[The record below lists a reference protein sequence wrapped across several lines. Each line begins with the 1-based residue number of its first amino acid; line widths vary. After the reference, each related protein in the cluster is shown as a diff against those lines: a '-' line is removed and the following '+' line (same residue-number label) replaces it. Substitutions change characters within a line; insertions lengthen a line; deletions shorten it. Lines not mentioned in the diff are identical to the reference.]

1 MINDELVFK
10 FKEYLKVLNRSAST
24 IKYYTDYTKEFLDVA
39 GVDDVK
45 AVTRSV
51 IEDYIAG
58 LYDHRTKTGKPYSNG
73 TICLKVRSI
82 KRFFEFL
89 EQTNIIFIDPA
100 EAIKE
105 PQKQKLLAK
114 RVLSRKQT
122 LSLLDQPNLGTRIGI
137 RDRAILELFD
147 STGIRTEELC
157 RLTIY
162 DADLTGKVLRIKGKG
177 QKERAVPIGKHA
189 VKFIREYVTKVRPHY
204 TKKNRSSRH
213 LFVDI
218 HGKPIGKPAV
228 SVMVRKYAKAA
239 KIKRAVSPHALRHG
253 FATALIKNGA
263 DLMAVQKMLG
273 HAYPSTTQIYIRS
286 LGLDIK
292 SVHQKTHPREKDKA
306 DRKSIKPNIERIRPQ
321 YGSQ

>member
-1 MINDELVFK
+1 MKNDELVFK
-10 FKEYLKVLNRSAST
+10 FKEYLKVLNRSPST
-24 IKYYTDYTKEFLDVA
+24 IKYYTDYSKEFLDAA
-39 GVDDVK
+39 GIDDVK

-58 LYDHRTKTGKPYSNG
+58 LYNHKTRAGKPYRNG

-89 EQTNIIFIDPA
+89 ETSNIIFIDPA
-100 EAIKE
+100 GSIKE
-105 PQKQKLLAK
+105 PQKVKNLPK
-114 RVLSRKQT
+114 RVLTRKEL
-122 LSLLDQPNLGTRIGI
+122 LSLLDQPNLGTLVGI
-137 RDRAILELFD
+137 RDRAVLELFD

-162 DADLTGKVLRIKGKG
+162 DADLTGKVLRVKGKG
-177 QKERAVPIGKHA
+177 QKDRAVPIGKHA
-189 VKFIREYVTKVRPHY
+189 VRFLREYVTKVRPHY
-204 TKKNRSSRH
+204 TQKNRSSRH

-218 HGKPIGKPAV
+218 HGNPIGKQAV
-228 SVMVRKYAKAA
+228 AVMVRKYAKAA
-239 KIKRAVSPHALRHG
+239 KINRAISPHALRHG
-253 FATALIKNGA
+253 FATALIRNGA

-292 SVHQKTHPREKDKA
+292 SVHQKTHPREKDKL
-306 DRKSIKPNIERIRPQ
+306 DKRSIKADIERIRPQ
-321 YGSQ
+321 HGSE

>member
-1 MINDELVFK
+1 MSNDELVFK
-10 FKEYLKVLNRSAST
+10 FKEYLKVLNRSPAT
-24 IKYYTDYTKEFLDVA
+24 IKYYTDYSKEFLDA
-39 GVDDVK
+39 ASVDDVK

-51 IEDYIAG
+51 IENYIAG
-58 LYDHRTKTGKPYSNG
+58 LYDHRTRAGKPYSNG

-100 EAIKE
+100 ESLKE
-105 PQKQKLLAK
+105 PPKVKKLPK
-114 RVLSRKQT
+114 WVLSRKQT

-147 STGIRTEELC
+147 SSGIRTEELC

-162 DADLTGKVLRIKGKG
+162 DADLTGKVLRVKGKG
-177 QKERAVPIGKHA
+177 QKDRVVPIGKHA
-189 VKFIREYVTKVRPHY
+189 VKFLREYVTKVRPHY
-204 TKKNRSSRH
+204 TKKNRSSRD

-218 HGKPIGKPAV
+218 HGKPIGKQTV
-228 SVMVRKYAKAA
+228 GVMVRKYAKAA

-292 SVHQKTHPREKDKA
+292 SVHQKTHPREKDKL
-306 DRKSIKPNIERIRPQ
+306 DKRSIKADIERIRPQ
-321 YGSQ
+321 HGSE

>member
-1 MINDELVFK
+1 MNNDELVFK
-10 FKEYLKVLNRSAST
+10 FKEHLKVLNRSAAT
-24 IKYYTDYTKEFLDVA
+24 IKYYTDYSKEFLDAA

-45 AVTRSV
+45 AITRSV

-58 LYDHRTKTGKPYSNG
+58 LYDHRTRAGKPYSNG

-89 EQTNIIFIDPA
+89 EQTNIVFIDPA

-105 PQKQKLLAK
+105 PQKVKCLPK
-114 RVLSRKQT
+114 RVLSRKET

-137 RDRAILELFD
+137 RDRAIVELFD
-147 STGIRTEELC
+147 SSGIRTEELC
-157 RLTIY
+157 RLSIY
-162 DADLTGKVLRIKGKG
+162 DADLTGKVLRVKGKG
-177 QKERAVPIGKHA
+177 QKDRVVPIGKHA

-204 TKKNRSSRH
+204 TKKNRSSRD

-218 HGKPIGKPAV
+218 HGKPIGKQTV
-228 SVMVRKYAKAA
+228 GVMVRKYAKTA
-239 KIKRAVSPHALRHG
+239 KIKMAVSPHALRHG

-273 HAYPSTTQIYIRS
+273 HAHPSTTQIYIRS

-306 DRKSIKPNIERIRPQ
+306 DRKTIKPSIERIRPQ
-321 YGSQ
+321 HGR

>member
-1 MINDELVFK
+1 MNNDELVFK
-10 FKEYLKVLNRSAST
+10 FKEYLKVLNRSPST
-24 IKYYTDYTKEFLDVA
+24 IKYYTDYSKEFLDAA

-45 AVTRSV
+45 AVTRAV
-51 IEDYIAG
+51 IENYIAG
-58 LYDHRTKTGKPYSNG
+58 LYDHRTRTGKLYSNG
-73 TICLKVRSI
+73 TICLRVRSI

-89 EQTNIIFIDPA
+89 ETSNIIFIDPA

-105 PQKQKLLAK
+105 PQKVKRLAK
-114 RVLSRKQT
+114 RVLTRKEL
-122 LSLLDQPNLGTRIGI
+122 LSLLDQPNLGTLVGI
-137 RDRAILELFD
+137 RDRAVLELFD
-147 STGIRTEELC
+147 SSGIRTEELC

-162 DADLTGKVLRIKGKG
+162 DADLTGKVLRVKGKG
-177 QKERAVPIGKHA
+177 QKDRAVPIGKHA
-189 VKFIREYVTKVRPHY
+189 VKFLREYVTKVRPHY

-218 HGKPIGKPAV
+218 HGKPIGKQAV

-239 KIKRAVSPHALRHG
+239 KIKRAVSPHAFRHG

-286 LGLDIK
+286 LGLDVK
-292 SVHQKTHPREKDKA
+292 SVHQRTHPREKDKT
-306 DRKSIKPNIERIRPQ
+306 DRKSIKPNIERVRPQ
-321 YGSQ
+321 HGSE

>member
-1 MINDELVFK
+1 VFK
-10 FKEYLKVLNRSAST
+10 FKEYLKVLNRSPST
-24 IKYYTDYTKEFLDVA
+24 IKYYTDYSKEFLDAA
-39 GVDDVK
+39 GIDDVK

-51 IEDYIAG
+51 IEGYIAG
-58 LYDHRTKTGKPYSNG
+58 LYDHRTKAGKPYRSG

-89 EQTNIIFIDPA
+89 ETSNVIFIDPA
-100 EAIKE
+100 GSIKE
-105 PQKQKLLAK
+105 PQKVKRLPK
-114 RVLSRKQT
+114 RVLTRQEI
-122 LSLLDQPNLGTRIGI
+122 LALLDQPNLGTLVGI
-137 RDRAILELFD
+137 RDRAVLELFD

-162 DADLTGKVLRIKGKG
+162 DADLVGRVLRVKGKG
-177 QKERAVPIGKHA
+177 QKDRAVPIGKHA
-189 VKFIREYVTKVRPHY
+189 VKFLREYVTKVRPHY

-218 HGKPIGKPAV
+218 HGKPMGKQAV

-263 DLMAVQKMLG
+263 DLLAVQKMLG

-306 DRKSIKPNIERIRPQ
+306 DRKSIKPSIERVRPQ
-321 YGSQ
+321 HGS

>member
-1 MINDELVFK
+1 MNNDELVFK
-10 FKEYLKVLNRSAST
+10 FKEFLKVLNRSPST
-24 IKYYTDYTKEFLDVA
+24 IKYYTDYSKEFLNAV

-45 AVTRSV
+45 SVTRSV

-58 LYDHRTKTGKPYSNG
+58 LYDHRTRAGKPYSNG

-100 EAIKE
+100 ESIKE
-105 PQKQKLLAK
+105 PPKVKNLPK
-114 RVLSRKQT
+114 RVLTRKEI
-122 LSLLDQPNLGTRIGI
+122 LSLLDQPNLGTLLGI
-137 RDRAILELFD
+137 RDRAILEVFD

-162 DADLTGKVLRIKGKG
+162 DADLTGKVLRVKGKG
-177 QKERAVPIGKHA
+177 QKDRAVPIGKHA
-189 VKFIREYVTKVRPHY
+189 VKYIREYVAKVRPHY

-218 HGKPIGKPAV
+218 HGKPIGKQTV

-253 FATALIKNGA
+253 FATTLIKNGA

-273 HAYPSTTQIYIRS
+273 HAHPSTTQIYIRS

-292 SVHQKTHPREKDKA
+292 SVHQNTHPRERDKV
-306 DRKSIKPNIERIRPQ
+306 DRISIKPNIERIRPQ
-321 YGSQ
+321 HGTR

>member
-1 MINDELVFK
+1 MNNDQLVFK
-10 FKEYLKVLNRSAST
+10 FKEYLKVLNRSPST
-24 IKYYTDYTKEFLDVA
+24 IKYYTDYSQEFLDAA
-39 GVDDVK
+39 GIDDVK

-58 LYDHRTKTGKPYSNG
+58 FYDHRTRTGKPYSNG

-89 EQTNIIFIDPA
+89 ERTNIIFIDPA

-105 PQKQKLLAK
+105 PQKQKLLPK

-137 RDRAILELFD
+137 RDRTILELFD
-147 STGIRTEELC
+147 SSGIRTEELC

-177 QKERAVPIGKHA
+177 QKDRVVPIGKHA
-189 VKFIREYVTKVRPHY
+189 VKFIREYVAKVRPHY

-218 HGKPIGKPAV
+218 HGKPIGKQTV
-228 SVMVRKYAKAA
+228 GVMVRKYAKAA

-306 DRKSIKPNIERIRPQ
+306 GRKSIKPSIERIRPQ
-321 YGSQ
+321 HGSE